1 MRSMILSKKKS
12 QIKVLENK
20 NQLDKKTIKVKK
32 INKKSQIKSLKKKPQ
47 TKAKGKKKKTR
58 YYFTK
63 ETQQKIIEY
72 QNSSRKFQKDRLY
85 QYHILPAFQELVN
98 SLVAVY
104 GFKSSNE
111 DLNHLKS
118 DCVTFLF
125 ETIHKWKPENGT
137 KAFSYFNVVAKN
149 WLTIHSRR
157 LLKNSRR
164 SVSFEAPEEFTFLEK
179 TKLSEIEIDDSYEEK
194 IRKNEQPKTVKKII
208 EFIKEQVKD
217 ERDKKCIDAI
227 FQVFDNVDNLDY
239 LNKRAVFVYLREI
252 SGLNSTELSSSL
264 SNIRKH
270 FKKYLGNNKD
280 LNLF

>member
-1 MRSMILSKKKS
+1 MSTTKSKKSQDKEILGKVKEKNTGTKTKKKKKS
-12 QIKVLENK
+12 
-20 NQLDKKTIKVKK
+20 
-32 INKKSQIKSLKKKPQ
+32 
-47 TKAKGKKKKTR
+47 R

-63 ETQQKIIEY
+63 DTQQKIIEY
-72 QNSSRKFQKDRLY
+72 QNLKRKSLKDKIY
-85 QYHILPAFQELVN
+85 QYHIQPAFQELVN

-111 DLNHLKS
+111 DIGHLKS

-179 TKLSEIEIDDSYEEK
+179 TKLAEIEIDDSYEEK
-194 IRKNEQPKTVKKII
+194 LRKSEQPDTVKKII
-208 EFIKEQVKD
+208 AFIKEQLKD
-217 ERDKKCIDAI
+217 DRDKKCIDAI

-270 FKKYLGNNKD
+270 FKKYLGNHKD

>member
-1 MRSMILSKKKS
+1 VILS
-12 QIKVLENK
+12 
-20 NQLDKKTIKVKK
+20 
-32 INKKSQIKSLKKKPQ
+32 NKKSQSKDAKKKVQ
-47 TKAKGKKKKTR
+47 VKDKAIKVNQAKKKTQPKLTSKKAQSNTHKKKKKKKSR

-63 ETQQKIIEY
+63 ETQQKIVEY
-72 QNSSRKFQKDRLY
+72 QISVRKMEKDRLY

-111 DLNHLKS
+111 DINHLKS

-157 LLKNSRR
+157 LLKNARR

-179 TKLSEIEIDDSYEEK
+179 SKLAEIEIDDSYEEK
-194 IRKNEQPKTVKKII
+194 TRKNEQPKTVKKII
-208 EFIKEQVKD
+208 EFIKDQVKD

-270 FKKYLGNNKD
+270 FKKYLGNHKD

>member
-1 MRSMILSKKKS
+1 MSKNKSQIKILENKSQSDKKTLKVKRVNKKPQNKPLKKKS
-12 QIKVLENK
+12 QTKEKV
-20 NQLDKKTIKVKK
+20 
-32 INKKSQIKSLKKKPQ
+32 
-47 TKAKGKKKKTR
+47 KKKKTR

-72 QNSSRKFQKDRLY
+72 QNSSRKVQKDRLY

-208 EFIKEQVKD
+208 EFIREQVKD

>member
-1 MRSMILSKKKS
+1 MRSIILSKNKS
-12 QIKVLENK
+12 QIKILENK
-20 NQLDKKTIKVKK
+20 SQSDKKTVKVKK
-32 INKKSQIKSLKKKPQ
+32 VNKKPQNKSLKKKSQ
-47 TKAKGKKKKTR
+47 TKEKGKKKKTR

-72 QNSSRKFQKDRLY
+72 QNSSRKVQKDRLY

-194 IRKNEQPKTVKKII
+194 IRKNEQPKIVKKII
-208 EFIKEQVKD
+208 EFIREQVKD

>member
-1 MRSMILSKKKS
+1 M
-12 QIKVLENK
+12 
-20 NQLDKKTIKVKK
+20 
-32 INKKSQIKSLKKKPQ
+32 
-47 TKAKGKKKKTR
+47 
-58 YYFTK
+58 
-63 ETQQKIIEY
+63 
-72 QNSSRKFQKDRLY
+72 
-85 QYHILPAFQELVN
+85 
-98 SLVAVY
+98 VAVY

-194 IRKNEQPKTVKKII
+194 IRKNEQPKIVKKII
-208 EFIKEQVKD
+208 EFIREQVKD

>member
-1 MRSMILSKKKS
+1 MS
-12 QIKVLENK
+12 
-20 NQLDKKTIKVKK
+20 
-32 INKKSQIKSLKKKPQ
+32 NKKSQSDKTEKKTQSSKKANKKTVNKK
-47 TKAKGKKKKTR
+47 TKTKKKKKTR

-63 ETQQKIIEY
+63 DTQQKIVEY
-72 QNSSRKFQKDRLY
+72 QISIRKKEKDKLY

-157 LLKNSRR
+157 LLKNARR

-179 TKLSEIEIDDSYEEK
+179 TKLSEIEIDDSFEEK
-194 IRKNEQPKTVKKII
+194 ERKNEQPKTVKKII
-208 EFIKEQVKD
+208 EFIREQIKD

>member
-1 MRSMILSKKKS
+1 MNKKKNQEKLLKSKSQLNKKAKVNKNKKKTQAKSLSKKP
-12 QIKVLENK
+12 Q
-20 NQLDKKTIKVKK
+20 KKAT
-32 INKKSQIKSLKKKPQ
+32 N
-47 TKAKGKKKKTR
+47 KKKKSR

-63 ETQQKIIEY
+63 ETQQKIVEY
-72 QNSSRKFQKDRLY
+72 QNSNRKIIKDRLY

-111 DLNHLKS
+111 DINHLKS

-157 LLKNSRR
+157 LLKNARR

-179 TKLSEIEIDDSYEEK
+179 SKLAEIEIDDSYEEK
-194 IRKNEQPKTVKKII
+194 LRKNEQPKTVKKII

-270 FKKYLGNNKD
+270 FKKYLGNHKD

>member
-1 MRSMILSKKKS
+1 MRSIILSKNKS
-12 QIKVLENK
+12 QIKILENK
-20 NQLDKKTIKVKK
+20 SQSDKKTVKVKK
-32 INKKSQIKSLKKKPQ
+32 VNKKPQNKSLKKKSQ
-47 TKAKGKKKKTR
+47 TKEKGKKKKTR

-72 QNSSRKFQKDRLY
+72 QNSSRKVQKDRLY

-194 IRKNEQPKTVKKII
+194 IRKNEQPKIVKKII
-208 EFIKEQVKD
+208 EFIREQVKD

-252 SGLNSTELSSSL
+252 SGLNST
-264 SNIRKH
+264 
-270 FKKYLGNNKD
+270 
-280 LNLF
+280 